1 MLVFNGL
8 FLHESQEATAMIKN
22 PRTRRILSLGLLI
35 LGGVIL
41 LLAPANVWAGAIL
54 VALAIALEIVGAVLG
69 HRK

>member
-1 MLVFNGL
+1 
-8 FLHESQEATAMIKN
+8 MIKN

-41 LLAPANVWAGAIL
+41 FLAPANAWAGAIL
-54 VALAIALEIVGAVLG
+54 VALGIALEIAGILLG

>member
-1 MLVFNGL
+1 
-8 FLHESQEATAMIKN
+8 MIKN

-54 VALAIALEIVGAVLG
+54 IALAIALAIALEIVGAVLG
-69 HRK
+69 HRE